1 MTKKRKN
8 YGRTKY
14 VTKLVVRDKKYGMTE
29 RYDEAII
36 TLETKQA
43 VYAYINA
50 IVDPEYLREF
60 SRFDNYISWDKE
72 VEI

>member
-1 MTKKRKN
+1 MAKKKRN
-8 YGRTKY
+8 YGHTKY
-14 VTKLVVRDKKYGMTE
+14 VTKLVVREKKYGMTE
-29 RYDEAII
+29 RYEDAII

-60 SRFDNYISWDKE
+60 SKYDNYISWEKE